1 MIRKPIEIRTL
12 LAWVYGEEMPK
23 REAFENDVRLFGG
36 VSVPSTSAWDAI
48 SRLAILGVRVDTSG
62 PAPDNRALVY
72 PDPDAVLVDEAVMRL
87 EMATIAMPDGWD
99 ALGDLAEITDLELT
113 EAERVD
119 AHRNG
124 WDIAIPKG
132 DRLSAHVIRQ
142 ASVDRV
148 PAWRDHG
155 RIERRPKLGA
165 NGKPAWFRVVNE
177 AGPGEPAR
185 PREVDGYNRSR
196 QRPYKGA
203 YRRYY
208 LDPCPSLLVAARI
221 EYQAWALALHQIT
234 NDVQGKLSRFDVSC
248 RVPLW
253 PWEGEGRGSSPRVL
267 SVRSSTDAPREPS
280 KAA

>member
-1 MIRKPIEIRTL
+1 MIRKPIEIKTL
-12 LAWVYGEEMPK
+12 LAWVYGEEMSK
-23 REAFENDVRLFGG
+23 LEAFENDARLFGG
-36 VSVPSTSAWDAI
+36 VSIPSASAWDAI

-62 PAPDNRALVY
+62 PAPDNRALIY

-87 EMATIAMPDGWD
+87 ETATIAMPDGWD

-113 EAERVD
+113 EAERLD

-132 DRLSAHVIRQ
+132 RSLCAHVVRQ

-177 AGPGEPAR
+177 AAPGEPAR
-185 PREVDGYNRSR
+185 PREVEGFNVKSR
-196 QRPYKGA
+196 RPFAGA
-203 YRRYY
+203 YRKHY
-208 LDPCPSLLVAARI
+208 LHPCPSLLVAARI
-221 EYQAWALALHQIT
+221 EYQSWALALHHLAR
-234 NDVQGKLSRFDVSC
+234 DLHGKLAHFEVTC
-248 RVPLW
+248 GIPLW
-253 PWEGEGRGSSPRVL
+253 PWEAQDSFSSPRVL
-267 SVRSSTDAPREPS
+267 EVRASTDAPREPS